1 MRKIYLSLTIIL
13 IASLSIFTLMIYRAT
28 PLDVSAATVEELQ
41 QKINTNNSTIQ
52 QLQEEIRQ
60 LSTKLGET
68 SAQRKTLQNAIN
80 ALELNSRKLQN
91 EIKLTESKIGTTD
104 LEIQEIALDI
114 NTKTTTIEKNRI
126 ALAESLRK
134 ISQSDDQSMIE
145 TMLIYPTFSTFS
157 DEVQTLAEFQNAIR
171 NNVTQLRQL
180 KDGLEVNKG
189 KTELKKGE
197 LLTLKSQ
204 LADQTRVI
212 EVNKNEQSKILT
224 QTKSQESTYQTLIA
238 DKKAKAKAFEDE
250 LNAFQ
255 AQLKIALDPSLL
267 PGARSGV
274 LAWPVNPHPVTQYFG
289 NTAFA
294 QSGAYN
300 GSGHNG
306 IDIGTPIGTPIV
318 SAGVGVVQ
326 GSGDTDTACPNASFG
341 KWILIKH
348 NNGLSTLYAHLSV
361 IKANAGQ
368 AVNSG
373 DVIGYSGNTGYSTGP
388 HLHFTVYASQGVQI
402 ISRASV
408 SCRGAVFTMP
418 VADLKAYLNPMSYL

>member
-1 MRKIYLSLTIIL
+1 MRK
-13 IASLSIFTLMIYRAT
+13 ASLIFTILFIFIALGGVGYSHFFAE
-28 PLDVSAATVEELQ
+28 AATVEELQ
-41 QKINTNNSTIQ
+41 TKINSNNATIQ

-80 ALELNSRKLQN
+80 ALELNSKKLQN

-104 LEIQEIALDI
+104 LEIQEISLDI
-114 NTKTTTIEKNRI
+114 NSKTTTIEKNRL
-126 ALAESLRK
+126 ALAQSLRRM
-134 ISQSDDQSMIE
+134 SQSDDQSMIE

-157 DEVQTLAEFQNAIR
+157 NEIETLAEFQQAIR
-171 NNVTQLRQL
+171 NNVTELQQL
-180 KDGLEVNKG
+180 KQGLEVNKG
-189 KTELKKGE
+189 KTEQKKDE

-224 QTKSQESTYQTLIA
+224 QTKSQESAYQALIA

-250 LNAFQ
+250 LNAYQ
-255 AQLKIALDPSLL
+255 AQLKIILDPSLL
-267 PGARSGV
+267 PGAKSGV
-274 LAWPVNPHPVTQYFG
+274 LAWPVNPHILTQSFG

-306 IDIGTPIGTPIV
+306 IDIGASIGTPIT

-326 GSGDTDTACPNASFG
+326 GTGDTDKACPNASFG
-341 KWILIKH
+341 KWVLIKH

-361 IKANAGQ
+361 IKAVPGQ
-368 AVNSG
+368 TVNSG

-418 VADLKAYLNPMSYL
+418 VADLKAYLNPMLYL